1 MQGAEVPEDMGK
13 WQKSVMDRLCRH
25 YEPNARGI
33 KAMMN
38 ADLFDVFDALTVA
51 PLIASEAVASS
62 AMPEFERR
70 RLEQLESREYGPA
83 ECENF

>member
-1 MQGAEVPEDMGK
+1 
-13 WQKSVMDRLCRH
+13 
-25 YEPNARGI
+25 
-33 KAMMN
+33 MMN
-38 ADLFDVFDALTVA
+38 ADLFDVFDALAVA